1 MESKNTNEKE
11 KYLAHISEDKKREQT
26 VLEHN
31 QGAALLA
38 GEFASKFGCREWG

>member
-1 MESKNTNEKE
+1 MKSEKINEKE
-11 KYLAHISEDKKREQT
+11 RCLAHISEDKKREQT

-38 GEFASKFGCREWG
+38 GEFA